1 MGATKQPTRIGLADS
16 GDSRLLTDA
25 QAVSRPISGQGSE
38 SQARPK
44 SAHFEDSEV
53 DPCAA

>member
-1 MGATKQPTRIGLADS
+1 MDATKQPTRIGLAES

-25 QAVSRPISGQGSE
+25 QAVSRSISWQGSE
-38 SQARPK
+38 SQARAK

>member
-1 MGATKQPTRIGLADS
+1 MDATKQRTRIGLAES

-25 QAVSRPISGQGSE
+25 QAMSRSISWQGSE
-38 SQARPK
+38 SQARAK
-44 SAHFEDSEV
+44 SADFEDSEV